1 MSFVLIE
8 EPGQADRL
16 ARALSASQPVALD
29 CEAAGF
35 HRYTDRLCLVQL
47 TTADGTD
54 FIVDPLAVDA
64 AEMLGPTLEDP
75 AVDVLM
81 HGADFDVRLLER
93 DLGIHLRG
101 LFDTQVAAALL
112 GEPALGL
119 AALLERYLGV
129 TLSKKYQR
137 ADWAKRPL
145 PEAMLDYAASDT
157 RYLHRLVAL
166 VRDRLES
173 EGRMSWA
180 EEEFRAL
187 ENVRFE
193 PETDQD
199 PVVRVKGARG
209 LEPRVVAA
217 LREALVWRD
226 EVAREQDRAPFRVA
240 QDQVLMEIAAE
251 RPGSVEALANMKGM
265 SSRLA
270 RESGRDLV
278 NRLERL
284 DTLPAEDLEAYP
296 PPQRNGPGRPP
307 PEVEALAERL
317 KTVRNQRAEALGLD
331 RGALVSNALLL
342 EIAREAPRT
351 IDALTRLPGMK
362 RWQVEALGPGLMEVL
377 AGR

>member
-16 ARALSASQPVALD
+16 ARALSAGQPVALD

>member
-16 ARALSASQPVALD
+16 ARALSAGQPVALD

-54 FIVDPLAVDA
+54 FIIDPLAVDA

-157 RYLHRLVAL
+157 RYLHQLVAL

-180 EEEFRAL
+180 EEEFRSL

-240 QDQVLMEIAAE
+240 QDQVLMEIAAQ

-265 SSRLA
+265 SGRLA

-284 DTLPAEDLEAYP
+284 DTLVAEDLEAYP

>member
-16 ARALSASQPVALD
+16 ARALSAGQPVALD

-240 QDQVLMEIAAE
+240 QDQVLMEIAAQ
-251 RPGSVEALANMKGM
+251 RPGSVGALANMKGM